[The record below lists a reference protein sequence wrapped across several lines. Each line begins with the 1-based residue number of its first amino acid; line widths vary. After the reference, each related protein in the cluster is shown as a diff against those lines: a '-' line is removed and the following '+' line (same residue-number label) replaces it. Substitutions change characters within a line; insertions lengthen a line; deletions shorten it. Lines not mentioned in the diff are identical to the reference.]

1 MPVVVAVPRET
12 SPGERRV
19 ALVPDVVTRLAKA
32 GVEVRVEA
40 GAGKEAF
47 YTDDA
52 YTKAG
57 AKVLPDRREVIASA
71 DLLLKVQPP
80 TVEEVGWM
88 KAGSIVVSFM
98 NPTRA
103 LDTIQAIRDRK
114 LTAFAMELVPRIT
127 RAQVMDA
134 LSSQANVAGYESVLI
149 GAEACPKYFPML
161 TTAAGTVR
169 PAKVL
174 VMGAGVAGLQ
184 AIATAK
190 RLGAM
195 VEAYDVR
202 REAGEQVRSLGAK
215 FLELQIDAKGSGGY
229 ARELTAEEKLL
240 QQKLVADAVANA
252 DVAITTANVPGR
264 KAPRLIEK
272 DMVARMRPGSVIV
285 DLAAESG
292 GNCELT
298 RPGETVVVNG
308 VSVIGPLNLPSKL
321 SFHSSQLYSKN
332 LQAFLELLIG
342 KDGKLVPSFTD
353 EILAAS
359 VLTTNGEVKYAP
371 TRDLLAGGAK

>member
-1 MPVVVAVPRET
+1 MPVCVSVPRET
-12 SPGERRV
+12 APGERRV
-19 ALVPDVVTRLAKA
+19 ASTPEVVQRLTKA
-32 GVEVRVEA
+32 GVEVRVQS
-40 GAGKEAF
+40 GAGSSAF

-52 YTKAG
+52 FTKAG
-57 AKVLPDRREVIASA
+57 AKIVGERRDVIAAA
-71 DLLLKVQPP
+71 DVLLKVQPP
-80 TVEEVGWM
+80 SVEEVGWM
-88 KAGSIVVSFM
+88 KPGAVVVGFM

-103 LDTIQAIRDRK
+103 LDSVASLRDRK
-114 LTAFAMELVPRIT
+114 LTAFSMELVPRIT

-134 LSSQANVAGYESVLI
+134 LSSQANVAGYESVLL

-174 VMGAGVAGLQ
+174 IMGAGVAGLQ
-184 AIATAK
+184 AIATAR
-190 RLGAM
+190 RLGAI

-215 FLELQIDAKGSGGY
+215 FLELEIDAKGSGGY
-229 ARELTAEEKLL
+229 ARELTAEEKVK
-240 QQKLVADAVANA
+240 QQALVSQAVADA

-264 KAPRLIEK
+264 KAPRLIDK
-272 DMVARMRPGSVIV
+272 DMVGRMRPGSVIV

-298 RPGETVVVNG
+298 RPGETVETGG
-308 VSVIGPLNLPSKL
+308 VTILGPLNLPSRL
-321 SFHSSQLYSKN
+321 AFHSSQLYAKN

-342 KDGKLVPSFTD
+342 KDGKLVTSYAD

-359 VLTTNGEVKYAP
+359 VLVTQGEVKYAP
-371 TRDLLAGGAK
+371 TRDLLQGAPK